1 MKKGTDLSSLREH
14 VWISSSY
21 DRYEQLS
28 PLHFQ
33 ANVTTSRSPRGMN
46 FPSVVRDVVA
56 PDSEAQL

>member
-33 ANVTTSRSPRGMN
+33 ANVTTSRSPHGMN